1 MQFDWQHYQD
11 LMSAIPSQEL
21 NIPLHVFEVIPSTNQ
36 KLWQMIEQGEPLPI
50 AAIALAQTAGRGQ
63 WGKQWQSAP
72 GGLYLSAGLETQIPV
87 ANAAHLTICSAW
99 GIATA
104 LRECQ
109 IPVSLKWPNDLILE
123 GRKLGG
129 IKTETRLQ
137 QEQIRQAVIGVGIN
151 WSNPVPDGGI
161 NLAQT
166 TITLEKLTATTL
178 QGLLAGYQHYLS
190 VGVEPLLSS
199 YLTLLSSRG
208 RKVSIN
214 GCSGEVVGVNSQ
226 GELRV
231 RLHSQGAA
239 AEVCLQPG
247 SISLGYD

>member
-11 LMSAIPSQEL
+11 LMSATPSQEL

-63 WGKQWQSAP
+63 WGRQWQSDL

-109 IPVSLKWPNDLILE
+109 IPVCLKWPNDLILE

-137 QEQIRQAVIGVGIN
+137 QGQIRQAVIGVGIN